1 MEAVFNLYFDD
12 EGCGGRASHMLR
24 RRANIVSC
32 HVANCISVFEAF
44 YGVGPSSTT
53 MEPVFPT
60 WRRIAHL

>member
-32 HVANCISVFEAF
+32 HVVNCTAYYRFMTPASR
-44 YGVGPSSTT
+44 
-53 MEPVFPT
+53 PVLGDGERYAPGK
-60 WRRIAHL
+60 